1 MTDLKKVYTLPSEE
15 SALFELD
22 MFDEKWGSKYP
33 KIAVYWRN
41 NLASLAT
48 YFKYPQEVRTL
59 IFTTNLIEGFNRQM
73 RTVTKSK
80 AVFPADDSLIKILHL
95 AIIDVTKKW
104 AQGRRY
110 CGRIHSQLELYFADR
125 LD

>member
-1 MTDLKKVYTLPSEE
+1 MTDLKKVYISPSEE

-22 MFDEKWGSKYP
+22 TFDEKCSSKYL
-33 KIAVYWRN
+33 KIAVYLRN

-59 IFTTNLIEGFNRQM
+59 IFTTNLIEGFNRQI

-80 AVFPADDSLIKILHL
+80 AVFPTDDSLIKILHL
-95 AIIDVTKKW
+95 AIIDDQEMGPRSKVLW
-104 AQGRRY
+104 QNPLPA
-110 CGRIHSQLELYFADR
+110 
-125 LD
+125 